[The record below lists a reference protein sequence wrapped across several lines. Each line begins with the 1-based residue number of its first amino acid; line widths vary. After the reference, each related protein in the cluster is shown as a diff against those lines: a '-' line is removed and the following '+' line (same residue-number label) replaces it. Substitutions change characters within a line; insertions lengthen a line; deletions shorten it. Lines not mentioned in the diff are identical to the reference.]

1 MSVAGARAGDFE
13 LLARLG
19 AGGQGEVFLARPW
32 VPATA
37 RRRGTGILLRWLLAR
52 GLLGAE
58 AARRWRLA
66 AVKLAHPASAD
77 SLHDEHQHLAGQ
89 RAGHPHLAC
98 LYSYRFGEGPRDL
111 GHCVAGRAPATRT
124 YLALAYEPGAPLS
137 RALAGRREPPPL
149 AWSLALALQVAGAL
163 EQLHMR
169 GIVHHDVRPANLI
182 VRGGARPHAVLI
194 DLGAA
199 ETPGAPRRRAVY
211 GAPGY
216 LPPERAGPAP
226 EPATYLVDVFSLGA
240 LLGALTAGAA
250 VGEPLAE
257 LIAAATAAEPARRR
271 AAFSSMGAL
280 RERLED
286 LGSRMEAHSL

>member
-32 VPATA
+32 APATA
-37 RRRGTGILLRWLLAR
+37 RGRVTGILLRWLLAR
-52 GLLGAE
+52 GLLGAGS
-58 AARRWRLA
+58 ARRWRLA
-66 AVKLAHPASAD
+66 AVKLAHASSAD

-89 RAGHPHLAC
+89 RAGHPHLAS
-98 LYSYRFGEGPRDL
+98 LYSHRFGERTRDL
-111 GHCVAGRAPATRT
+111 GHCVAGCGGAPRT

-137 RALAGRREPPPL
+137 RALARRREPPPL
-149 AWSLALALQVAGAL
+149 GWSLALAQQVAGAL
-163 EQLHMR
+163 EQLHLR

-182 VRGGARPHAVLI
+182 VRGGARPHAVLV

-240 LLGALTAGAA
+240 LLGALTAGAT

-257 LIAAATAAEPARRR
+257 LIAEATAAEPARRR
-271 AAFSSMGAL
+271 AAFPSMGAM
-280 RERLED
+280 RERLEQ
-286 LGSRMEAHSL
+286 LGSRIEAHSL